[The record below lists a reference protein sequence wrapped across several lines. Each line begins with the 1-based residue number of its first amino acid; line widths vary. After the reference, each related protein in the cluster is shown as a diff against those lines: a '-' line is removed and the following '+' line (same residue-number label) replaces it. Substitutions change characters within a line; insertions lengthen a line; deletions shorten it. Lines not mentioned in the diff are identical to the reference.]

1 MRTVILACQTIK
13 DELRLALKE
22 TGVDYPVI
30 YIEAGLHNRPE
41 ALHRRIQE
49 QLEMLDNVETVLMAF
64 GFCGNSLLGIKSSVF
79 TIVVPRV
86 EDCIPLLLGSC
97 ETRKV
102 ICQEMGTYFTTKGW
116 LDYEQNILWEYDRCV
131 SRYGESRALR
141 VMKTMLGNY
150 LRLMVIDTGAYPV
163 ESVTPRT
170 EEFAA
175 KLGLRH
181 VIAPGSLRLLHKL
194 LLGQWDQEFV
204 VLNPGDELHLGD
216 LGSRDDSQIS
226 QVNSLRV

>member
-1 MRTVILACQTIK
+1 MRTVILACQTIR

-22 TGVDYPVI
+22 TSVDYPVI
-30 YIEAGLHNRPE
+30 YVEAGLHNRPE
-41 ALHRRIQE
+41 ALHQRIQE
-49 QLEMLDNVETVLMAF
+49 HLDMLDNVDTVLMAF
-64 GFCGNSLLGIKSSVF
+64 GFCGNSMLGIKSSAF

-86 EDCIPLLLGSC
+86 EDCIPLLLGSS
-97 ETRKV
+97 EARKA
-102 ICQEMGTYFTTKGW
+102 ITQEMGTYFTTKGW
-116 LDYEQNILWEYDRCV
+116 LDYEQNILWEYGRCV

-175 KLGLRH
+175 KLGLKH

-194 LLGQWDQEFV
+194 LLGQWDEEFV
-204 VLNPGDELHLGD
+204 VLKPGDELHLGD
-216 LGSRDDSQIS
+216 LGACGDSQVS